1 MLYRDRRRLWNI
13 CSTLSNNQREL
24 IFGEEGNLRSRT
36 ITKNLIVFAD
46 NTANVIASQLLLI
59 LKKNLASPIE
69 KHELL
74 LMFLSGSLCFLG
86 VRKKGK

>member
-1 MLYRDRRRLWNI
+1 MSYRDHRRIWNI

-24 IFGEEGNLRSRT
+24 IFGEGGNLSSCT
-36 ITKNLIVFAD
+36 KTKNLIVFAD

-59 LKKNLASPIE
+59 VKKDLASPIE
-69 KHELL
+69 KHEVL